1 MLPNTIIQLAK
12 CNPTKLLIQSLQYN
26 KSHIS
31 KKNITKSQ
39 KQKILPKNII
49 KKQY

>member
-1 MLPNTIIQLAK
+1 MLPNTMIQLVK
-12 CNPTKLLIQSLQYN
+12 CNLTKLLMQSLQYN
-26 KSHIS
+26 KSHIN

-39 KQKILPKNII
+39 KQKILPKNTI